1 MERGKIE
8 QARKSL
14 VKIHGSELESDA
26 TIENELAEIVK
37 SSEIAKAIN
46 QKPFVTIIERQYRP
60 HLVMSIAIPFSS
72 K

>member
-14 VKIHGSELESDA
+14 VKIPGSELESDA

-37 SSEIAKAIN
+37 SGEIAKAIN
-46 QKPFVTIIERQYRP
+46 QKSFDYN
-60 HLVMSIAIPFSS
+60 
-72 K
+72 